1 MSELNENLNKMDDVG
16 KEKLRYEL
24 ELKAWQQDCDSL
36 EKTIQEEKYKIE
48 IEQARMKQEM
58 NNEFNISLKQFVLEA
73 NQKA

>member
-58 NNEFNISLKQFVLEA
+58 NNEFNIIINAL
-73 NQKA
+73 

>member
-48 IEQARMKQEM
+48 IEQARMKREM
-58 NNEFNISLKQFVLEA
+58 NIEF
-73 NQKA
+73 

>member
-58 NNEFNISLKQFVLEA
+58 NIEFNISLKQFVLEA

>member
-58 NNEFNISLKQFVLEA
+58 TKKFRESL
-73 NQKA
+73 

>member
-58 NNEFNISLKQFVLEA
+58 TKKFRESLQQFVQEA
-73 NQKA
+73 N

>member
-58 NNEFNISLKQFVLEA
+58 NKKFKESL
-73 NQKA
+73 

>member
-48 IEQARMKQEM
+48 IEQARMK
-58 NNEFNISLKQFVLEA
+58 
-73 NQKA
+73 